1 MIDFELS
8 KEQKELQAVAR
19 NFAQT
24 EIAPHAAEFDRTGE
38 FPRDICQKAWELKLM
53 NNGITKEYGGMGRSA
68 IEEAIIAEEIA
79 AGCSGIGTAMEAN
92 GLAEAPLILFGN
104 DYHKRT
110 FLKPMTEKLSFAA
123 YAVTEPEAGSD
134 VARVKLEARK
144 VGKKW
149 VLNGVKWW
157 ITNGGIASW
166 YFVLARTEKGPTGF
180 VVPAD
185 TPGITRGAKEWNM
198 GQRCSNTV
206 RIQFEDVEVPEENL
220 IHEEGD
226 GFKIAM
232 KTFDHTRALVGAAA
246 LGVARAAF
254 THSLNYAKTRKA
266 FDRKIITYQGIGFKL
281 ADMAM
286 KIDAARFLVWRAA
299 WLYDNGKPNAKEA
312 SMAKAFAA
320 DTAMEAATEAVQIFG
335 GYGYTNEMPVEKLM
349 RDAKIYQIYEGTCE
363 IQRTIIV
370 GQLLR
375 GR

>member
-8 KEQKELQAVAR
+8 KEQKELQQLAR
-19 NFAQT
+19 DFSQR
-24 EIAPHAAEFDRTGE
+24 EIAPHAAEFDRSGE
-38 FPRDICQKAWELKLM
+38 FPMDICKKAWELKLM
-53 NNGITKEYGGMGRSA
+53 NNHISKEYGGMARSA
-68 IEEAIIAEEIA
+68 VEEAIIAEEIA
-79 AGCSGIGTAMEAN
+79 AACSGIGTALEAN

-110 FLKPMTEKLSFAA
+110 FLKPMTEKLMFAA

-206 RIQFEDVEVPEENL
+206 RVQFEDVQVPEENL
-220 IHEEGD
+220 VHEEGD

-232 KTFDHTRALVGAAA
+232 KTFDHTRPLVGAAA
-246 LGVARAAF
+246 LGVARCAY
-254 THSLNYAKTRKA
+254 THALNYAKTRKA

-299 WLYDNGKPNAKEA
+299 WLYDNHKPNAKEA

>member
-1 MIDFELS
+1 MDFELS
-8 KEQKELQAVAR
+8 PEQKALQTLAR
-19 NFAQT
+19 NFAQQ
-24 EIAPHAAEFDRTGE
+24 EIAPHAAHFDRSGE
-38 FPRDICQKAWELKLM
+38 FPVDICQKAFDLKLM
-53 NNGITKEYGGMGRSA
+53 NNHISKEYGGMGRSA
-68 IEEAIIAEEIA
+68 VDEAIIAEEIS

-92 GLAEAPLILFGN
+92 GLAQAPLILFGN

-134 VARVKLEARK
+134 VARVKLDAKK
-144 VGKKW
+144 VGDKY

-157 ITNGGIASW
+157 ITNGGVATW
-166 YFVLARTEKGPTGF
+166 YFVLGKTEKGPTGF

-185 TPGITRGAKEWNM
+185 SPGITRGAKEWNL
-198 GQRCSNTV
+198 GQHASNTV
-206 RIQFEDVEVPEENL
+206 RVQFEDVVVPECNRL
-220 IHEEGD
+220 AEEGD

-246 LGVARAAF
+246 VGVARAAF
-254 THSLNYAKTRKA
+254 THALNYAKTRKA

-281 ADMAM
+281 ADLATE
-286 KIDAARFLVWRAA
+286 IDAARFLVHRAA
-299 WLYDNGKPNAKEA
+299 WLYDQGKNNAKEA
-312 SMAKAFAA
+312 SMAKMFAA
-320 DTAMEAATEAVQIFG
+320 DTAMKAATEAVQIFG

-363 IQRTIIV
+363 IQRSIIV
-370 GQLLR
+370 AQLLR

>member
-8 KEQKELQAVAR
+8 QEQKDLQKLAR
-19 NFAQT
+19 DFAQA
-24 EIAPHAAEFDRTGE
+24 EIAPHAAEFDRSGE
-38 FPRDICQKAWELKLM
+38 FPMDICQKAFDLKLM
-53 NNGITKEYGGMGRSA
+53 NNHIPREYGGMARSGV
-68 IEEAIIAEEIA
+68 EEAIIAEEISA
-79 AGCSGIGTAMEAN
+79 ACSGIGTALEAN

-104 DYHKRT
+104 DYHTHT

-180 VVPAD
+180 VVAAD
-185 TPGITRGAKEWNM
+185 SPGITRGAKEWNM

-226 GFKIAM
+226 GFKVAM
-232 KTFDHTRALVGAAA
+232 KTFDHTRPLVGAAA
-246 LGVARAAF
+246 LGVARCAF
-254 THSLNYAKTRKA
+254 THALNYAKTRKA

-299 WLYDNGKPNAKEA
+299 WLYDNHKPNAKEA